1 MTLKE
6 HDFGLVTTRG
16 IVRGG
21 QLIEVKQE
29 HLKAPPKM
37 PQCPFRR
44 GAFGSKC
51 QTNCTMYQKG
61 ACALAI
67 EGAGETLGK
76 NCPFVNGP
84 CSEDC
89 ALYSGGCGLITI
101 AQLGR
106 KE

>member
-1 MTLKE
+1 MLKE
-6 HDFGLVTTRG
+6 NDYGLVTTRG
-16 IVRGG
+16 VVRDG

-29 HLKAPPKM
+29 PLKANPVM
-37 PQCPFRR
+37 PLCPIRH
-44 GAFGSKC
+44 GSC
-51 QTNCTMYQKG
+51 AVRCRTSCALYQDG
-61 ACALAI
+61 ACALSI

-84 CSEDC
+84 CSENC

>member
-16 IVRGG
+16 IIRAG
-21 QLIEVKQE
+21 QLTEVIQHPLE
-29 HLKAPPKM
+29 APPEM

-51 QTNCTMYQKG
+51 QTNCAMRQNG

-76 NCPFVNGP
+76 NCPFVKGP

-101 AQLGR
+101 FTKG
-106 KE
+106 